1 MDSDPDPGH
10 DPDLIIEQQIFLQFL
25 VDILPP
31 LDPGHWMDPHI
42 LKDPDPGSQNNV
54 DQRIRIIDFN
64 AIFNIA
70 ILLYFLLLFHDHN
83 FLNFKPKPSSLVMF
97 YICIQ

>member
-1 MDSDPDPGH
+1 M
-10 DPDLIIEQQIFLQFL
+10 IQIWVFRATDFFA
-25 VDILPP
+25 VFGRYFAP

-70 ILLYFLLLFHDHN
+70 ILLYFLLLSHDHN